1 MVIRNER
8 MSVGPCRG
16 RSIAAIAPLAPI
28 ASPAETTDL
37 ASPAHSPI
45 ADRDHV
51 GRCWWKKAILSG
63 RVGEKRDSLLQQGTR
78 EQTGHSGKGQKE
90 GRTKGER
97 GGKRGENKKLEKYKR
112 GKKKKMMNLGYRE
125 SNPGLMSK
133 LSLLRSESHRCYRYT
148 IPD

>member
-51 GRCWWKKAILSG
+51 GRCWWKKAILWPSRG
-63 RVGEKRDSLLQQGTR
+63 KAGFCCRRAHASKRDTVER
-78 EQTGHSGKGQKE
+78 AKK
-90 GRTKGER
+90 KGER
-97 GGKRGENKKLEKYKR
+97 KEKEEEKEARTKNSKNIKEERKKR
-112 GKKKKMMNLGYRE
+112 
-125 SNPGLMSK
+125 
-133 LSLLRSESHRCYRYT
+133 
-148 IPD
+148 